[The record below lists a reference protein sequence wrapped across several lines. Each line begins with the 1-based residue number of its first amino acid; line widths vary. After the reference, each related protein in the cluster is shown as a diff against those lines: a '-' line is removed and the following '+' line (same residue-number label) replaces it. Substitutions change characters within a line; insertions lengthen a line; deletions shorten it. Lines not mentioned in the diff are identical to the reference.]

1 MAAAA
6 EVSADDLKVFLQ
18 EAEGLLELLDEDLV
32 RLEQESDNEEL
43 LQEIFRA
50 AHTLKG
56 SSGMLGFDDMAHL
69 THAMEDLLDRVR
81 KGLLAVTPELVD
93 ALLMSLDGLKILK
106 NNLSEEGE
114 GGGIDTQPIVDALN
128 AAGESGSAPEA
139 AAAQLSLHAV
149 VAADDDL
156 RGRIDEAAA
165 EGHAVLHLSVQI
177 EPATDWKAVRCFQ
190 VLNELDD
197 CGRVIGSVPSQADIE
212 QEQVSGLLEVLLA
225 TDLESAYIQARVEQL
240 EEVVGVATAA
250 FDAAAMP
257 EAPPTAPAPE
267 AAAADGTDQ
276 RAQIAAS
283 AQKVEALQTTVRI
296 DVEQLDALMNMVGEL
311 VIDRTRVSQLSR
323 LLQGRFKEDE
333 YVTALAETS
342 THIAKVVDEL
352 HESMM
357 SVRMLP
363 VGLLFSK
370 FPRLV
375 RDLSRG
381 LDRQVTLAVEGED
394 TEIDRSVIEK
404 IKDPLVHLIRNSV
417 DHGIEPAS
425 DRVAAGKPEASILKL
440 TAAHEQGQIVI
451 SIEDDGRGIDT
462 ERVVESAVKK
472 GQVSAEAAERL
483 SHREKLE
490 LIFAPGLST
499 AAKTTEVSGRGV
511 GMDIVRRDIESLNGR
526 VEVESQQGVGTT
538 FRLRLPLTLATFRG
552 LLVSSGGTTYAIPLT
567 YVQETIRPDQT
578 QLRTVSGR
586 PVMSLRG
593 SVMSLIWLNES
604 LQLGGVEPGR
614 SEDPYVVVVSASD
627 SETDRPVAIAVDE
640 LVDQQEIVV
649 KSLSGFLGRAR
660 GIAGASILG
669 DGQVVLILDVPSMIK
684 ASQARDS
691 DQPAAALGGDAG
703 PNDTSAADEAPE
715 AERMAS

>member
-1 MAAAA
+1 
-6 EVSADDLKVFLQ
+6 
-18 EAEGLLELLDEDLV
+18 
-32 RLEQESDNEEL
+32 
-43 LQEIFRA
+43 
-50 AHTLKG
+50 
-56 SSGMLGFDDMAHL
+56 
-69 THAMEDLLDRVR
+69 
-81 KGLLAVTPELVD
+81 
-93 ALLMSLDGLKILK
+93 
-106 NNLSEEGE
+106 
-114 GGGIDTQPIVDALN
+114 
-128 AAGESGSAPEA
+128 
-139 AAAQLSLHAV
+139 
-149 VAADDDL
+149 
-156 RGRIDEAAA
+156 
-165 EGHAVLHLSVQI
+165 
-177 EPATDWKAVRCFQ
+177 
-190 VLNELDD
+190 
-197 CGRVIGSVPSQADIE
+197 
-212 QEQVSGLLEVLLA
+212 
-225 TDLESAYIQARVEQL
+225 
-240 EEVVGVATAA
+240 
-250 FDAAAMP
+250 
-257 EAPPTAPAPE
+257 
-267 AAAADGTDQ
+267 
-276 RAQIAAS
+276 
-283 AQKVEALQTTVRI
+283 
-296 DVEQLDALMNMVGEL
+296 MNMVGEL

-333 YVTALAETS
+333 YVSALAETS
-342 THIAKVVDEL
+342 MHIAKVVDEL

-375 RDLSRG
+375 RDLSRD
-381 LDRQVTLAVEGED
+381 LDRKVTLAVEGEE

-404 IKDPLVHLIRNSV
+404 IKDPLVHLIRNSL
-417 DHGIEPAS
+417 DHGIEPAEE
-425 DRVAAGKPEASILKL
+425 RAAAGKPEASILKL
-440 TAAHEQGQIVI
+440 TAAHEQGQIII

-462 ERVVESAVKK
+462 ERVVASAVKK
-472 GQVSAEAAERL
+472 GQISPEAAERL

-526 VEVESQQGVGTT
+526 VEVESEAGRGTT

-567 YVQETIRPDQT
+567 YVQETIRPDQA

-604 LQLGGVEPGR
+604 LSLDAPNEPTA
-614 SEDPYVVVVSASD
+614 SEDAYVVVVRASE

-684 ASQARDS
+684 ATQSRDAE
-691 DQPAAALGGDAG
+691 QPVPTLSGGADLKEL
-703 PNDTSAADEAPE
+703 SAADEAPE